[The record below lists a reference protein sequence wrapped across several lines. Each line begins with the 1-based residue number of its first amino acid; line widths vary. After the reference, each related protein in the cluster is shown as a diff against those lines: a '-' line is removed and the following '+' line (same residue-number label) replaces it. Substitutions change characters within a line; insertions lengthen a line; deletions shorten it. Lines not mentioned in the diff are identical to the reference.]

1 MGISIVDSKRG
12 ILSEMNV
19 VPLMAVLL
27 VLLIIFMVIPHQQT
41 GLKAELPQQAQ
52 PAQPVPVEPDIVVVR
67 VLDGGS

>member
-27 VLLIIFMVIPHQQT
+27 VLLVMFMVIPHQQT
-41 GLKAELPQQAQ
+41 GLKAELPQQAEL
-52 PAQPVPVEPDIVVVR
+52 AQPVPVEPDIVVV
-67 VLDGGS
+67 